1 MNDNMQIF
9 SKYNLTN
16 KGEKDIKC
24 MKLLNMSCRKGVFM
38 KKVIFIVILTAFMV
52 SGTAYAKEISLDFA
66 GTYATEPAS
75 GFGATLGRGMGGD
88 VGWTLFSKGS
98 GTRAD
103 NYRKNIKFRADIHYY
118 TWDDTVAGVDIEYNR
133 IPLFVGGRYF
143 FPVSSM
149 NKAGWEVFGEAGLEV
164 SLDEEEAVVA
174 GQRVSNDDTKGG
186 VSIGGGIRYNFT
198 DKVFGGISGR
208 HHIISNDYTTL
219 DFLIGFY
226 IR

>member
-16 KGEKDIKC
+16 RGEKDIKC
-24 MKLLNMSCRKGVFM
+24 IKLLNMSCKKGAFM
-38 KKVIFIVILTAFMV
+38 KKVIFIAVLTAFII

-75 GFGATLGRGMGGD
+75 GFGATLGLGMGGD
-88 VGWTLFSKGS
+88 FGWTLFSKGS

-103 NYRKNIKFRADIHYY
+103 NYLKNIKFRADIHYY
-118 TWDDTVAGVDIEYNR
+118 TWDDTVAGVDI
-133 IPLFVGGRYF
+133 
-143 FPVSSM
+143 SM

-164 SLDEEEAVVA
+164 SLDEAEAVNGL
-174 GQRVSNDDTKGG
+174 GQKVSNDETNGG

-208 HHIISNDYTTL
+208 HHIISDSYTTL